1 MGQKVNPYGFRLGYI
16 KTWHSNWYV
25 KNNYA
30 VILQQDLAI
39 RNYIETELAQAAIA
53 KTEIT
58 RTADQVKV
66 TVYSA
71 KPGVAIGK
79 KGTGIEKIRN
89 DLKKITNCPLFFN
102 IAEVK
107 RPDSEA
113 KLIAENIAQQLEKRV
128 AFRRAMKKVMTS
140 AFRSGVKGI
149 KIKCSGRLGGAEIA
163 RTEGY
168 AEKKVPLH
176 TLRADIDYNTAQ
188 AKTTFGIGSTAQ
200 FDGTLTDKALSAAI
214 VDVLEEM
221 SNTIQA
227 RQWRT
232 DILAVEDGQVYVSG
246 GPSQGLVPG
255 DRLIVMKAG
264 KTVTSSQ
271 TGIGIELPSTEV
283 AELEVV
289 SSFGS
294 GDLGEGSISRVI
306 SGSVKE
312 LSSNIYVVSK

>member
-30 VILQQDLAI
+30 DIFQQDLAI
-39 RNYIETELAQAAIA
+39 RNYIDTELSQAAIA

-89 DLKKITNCPLFFN
+89 DLKKITHCPLFFN

-188 AKTTFGIGSTAQ
+188 AKTTFGIIGV
-200 FDGTLTDKALSAAI
+200 K
-214 VDVLEEM
+214 V
-221 SNTIQA
+221 
-227 RQWRT
+227 W
-232 DILAVEDGQVYVSG
+232 VY
-246 GPSQGLVPG
+246 
-255 DRLIVMKAG
+255 K
-264 KTVTSSQ
+264 
-271 TGIGIELPSTEV
+271 
-283 AELEVV
+283 
-289 SSFGS
+289 
-294 GDLGEGSISRVI
+294 GE
-306 SGSVKE
+306 
-312 LSSNIYVVSK
+312 IYK

>member
-30 VILQQDLAI
+30 EIFQQDLAI
-39 RNYIETELAQAAIA
+39 RNYIDTELAQAAIA

-188 AKTTFGIGSTAQ
+188 AKTTYGIIGV
-200 FDGTLTDKALSAAI
+200 K
-214 VDVLEEM
+214 V
-221 SNTIQA
+221 
-227 RQWRT
+227 W
-232 DILAVEDGQVYVSG
+232 VY
-246 GPSQGLVPG
+246 
-255 DRLIVMKAG
+255 K
-264 KTVTSSQ
+264 
-271 TGIGIELPSTEV
+271 
-283 AELEVV
+283 
-289 SSFGS
+289 
-294 GDLGEGSISRVI
+294 GE
-306 SGSVKE
+306 
-312 LSSNIYVVSK
+312 IYK

>member
-25 KNNYA
+25 KNSDYA
-30 VILQQDLAI
+30 TIFQQDLAI
-39 RNYIETELAQAAIA
+39 RNYIDTELSQAAIA
-53 KTEIT
+53 KTEIS
-58 RTADQVKV
+58 RTSDQVKV

-79 KGTGIEKIRN
+79 KGTGIEKIRH
-89 DLKKITNCPLFFN
+89 DLKKITNRPLTFN

-188 AKTTFGIGSTAQ
+188 AKTTFGIIGV
-200 FDGTLTDKALSAAI
+200 K
-214 VDVLEEM
+214 V
-221 SNTIQA
+221 
-227 RQWRT
+227 W
-232 DILAVEDGQVYVSG
+232 VY
-246 GPSQGLVPG
+246 
-255 DRLIVMKAG
+255 K
-264 KTVTSSQ
+264 
-271 TGIGIELPSTEV
+271 
-283 AELEVV
+283 
-289 SSFGS
+289 
-294 GDLGEGSISRVI
+294 GE
-306 SGSVKE
+306 
-312 LSSNIYVVSK
+312 IYK

>member
-1 MGQKVNPYGFRLGYI
+1 MGQKVQPYGFRLGYI

-30 VILQQDLAI
+30 NIFQQDLAI
-39 RNYIETELAQAAIA
+39 RKYIDTELSTASIA

-58 RTADQVKV
+58 RTSDQVKV

-89 DLKKITNCPLFFN
+89 DLKKITNSPLFFN

-149 KIKCSGRLGGAEIA
+149 KVKCSGRLGGAEMA

-168 AEKKVPLH
+168 SERKVPLH
-176 TLRADIDYNTAQ
+176 TLRADIDYATAE
-188 AKTTFGIGSTAQ
+188 AKTTYGIIGV
-200 FDGTLTDKALSAAI
+200 KC
-214 VDVLEEM
+214 
-221 SNTIQA
+221 
-227 RQWRT
+227 W
-232 DILAVEDGQVYVSG
+232 VY
-246 GPSQGLVPG
+246 
-255 DRLIVMKAG
+255 K
-264 KTVTSSQ
+264 
-271 TGIGIELPSTEV
+271 
-283 AELEVV
+283 
-289 SSFGS
+289 
-294 GDLGEGSISRVI
+294 GE
-306 SGSVKE
+306 
-312 LSSNIYVVSK
+312 IYK